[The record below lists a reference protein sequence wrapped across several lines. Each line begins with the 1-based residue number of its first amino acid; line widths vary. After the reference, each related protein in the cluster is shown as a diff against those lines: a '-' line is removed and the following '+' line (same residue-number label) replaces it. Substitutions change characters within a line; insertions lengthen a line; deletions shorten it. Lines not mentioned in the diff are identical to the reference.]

1 VNDSWNILAFR
12 SPVAA
17 EVRAFRPPEPYNGK
31 GVKYSDER
39 IFRKEGK
46 KKLRT
51 DSNGIAMAT
60 KQVER
65 RKARIRRTIKAVAA
79 RGCG

>member
-1 VNDSWNILAFR
+1 MTENVMLQILNEIRSDLAAVNDSWNILAFR

-17 EVRAFRPPEPYNGK
+17 EIRAFRPPEIYNGK

-46 KKLRT
+46 KK
-51 DSNGIAMAT
+51 
-60 KQVER
+60 
-65 RKARIRRTIKAVAA
+65 
-79 RGCG
+79 